1 MAIDTTELK
10 RNADW
15 YYTNLDSLLPKY
27 NGKYIGI
34 SDCSVVKEDTMPTI
48 SESKKGGIKI
58 AVNYSD
64 HNPPH
69 FHVIKGKKTIAL
81 VSIRDAVVIE
91 GVLPRVLL
99 HRVLGWCVSHTKELL
114 ADWNLARQGKEPKW
128 IDWTID

>member
-1 MAIDTTELK
+1 
-10 RNADW
+10 
-15 YYTNLDSLLPKY
+15 
-27 NGKYIGI
+27 
-34 SDCSVVKEDTMPTI
+34 MPTI

-69 FHVIKGKKTIAL
+69 FHVIKGKKTVAL
-81 VSIRDAVVIE
+81 VSIREAEVIE
-91 GVLPRVLL
+91 GSLTRTLL

-114 ADWNLARQGKEPKW
+114 EDWNLARMGKEPKW

>member
-1 MAIDTTELK
+1 
-10 RNADW
+10 
-15 YYTNLDSLLPKY
+15 
-27 NGKYIGI
+27 
-34 SDCSVVKEDTMPTI
+34 MPTI

-69 FHVIKGKKTIAL
+69 FHVIKGKESIAL
-81 VSIRDAVVIE
+81 VSIREAEVID
-91 GVLPRVLL
+91 GSLTRSLL

-114 ADWNLARQGKEPKW
+114 EDWNLARMGKEPKW